1 MSDSTSEL
9 GQIMVA
15 LRQLQLENEAL
26 RNSLQELQVG
36 ASLSSQTP
44 KPSLPQQPSL
54 EPDLLPTSSLAS
66 SHFLEPKVSLPEKF
80 DGMRSRCRSV
90 IRKLHEKLHS

>member
-36 ASLSSQTP
+36 ASLSSQPP
-44 KPSLPQQPSL
+44 KPSLAQQPSL

-66 SHFLEPKVSLPEKF
+66 SHFLEPKVNLLEKF
-80 DGMRSRCRSV
+80 DRTRSHFQGFINQ
-90 IRKLHEKLHS
+90 IRLIIRL